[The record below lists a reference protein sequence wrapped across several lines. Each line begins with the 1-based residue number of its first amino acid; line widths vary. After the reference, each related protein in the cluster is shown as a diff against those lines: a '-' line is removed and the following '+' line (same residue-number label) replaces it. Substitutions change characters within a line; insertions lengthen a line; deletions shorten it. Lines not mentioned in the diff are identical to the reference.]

1 MQHVP
6 FRDGAG
12 KSGAPLTNARPRA
25 GYAAALPQSS
35 RQAVRESAVMQ
46 ITATFATIL
55 RQVPPLVRE
64 LVVAPALRIAALLIL
79 PYAGVLVGLD
89 VAARY
94 GAVTGAALPAQFFLS
109 QDLSFG
115 EFLEYGLMLAMAA
128 MLFLMWRRDRS
139 PIYLVNAL
147 LFAVLTA
154 DNALELHEK
163 FGFWVAPWMPQNLP
177 IEPHHL
183 GEPVLFAGIGAVWL
197 AGLGLSLD
205 ASRARSL
212 VNSLLL
218 IGCIG
223 ATAFFGIFVDEVVV
237 FGEHTEASTQVQ
249 AFIEDGGEF
258 AMIVLAFLLTVAMFD
273 TERRRARAPAAG
285 EPVTELPL
293 AA

>member
-1 MQHVP
+1 
-6 FRDGAG
+6 
-12 KSGAPLTNARPRA
+12 
-25 GYAAALPQSS
+25 
-35 RQAVRESAVMQ
+35 MQ
-46 ITATFATIL
+46 IAATFVAVL
-55 RQVPPLVRE
+55 RQVPALVRE
-64 LVVAPALRIAALLIL
+64 LVAAPALRTAALLIL

-94 GAVTGAALPAQFFLS
+94 GAITGAALPAQFFLS

-115 EFLEYGLMLAMAA
+115 EYLEYALMLATAVL
-128 MLFLMWRRDRS
+128 LFLLWRRDRS

-163 FGFWVAPWMPQNLP
+163 FGFWVAPWMPQGLP
-177 IEPHHL
+177 IAPHHL
-183 GEPVLFAGIGAVWL
+183 GEPVLFAGIGLLWL
-197 AGLGLSLD
+197 TGLALSLD

-218 IGCIG
+218 IGCVG
-223 ATAFFGIFVDEVVV
+223 ATAFFGIAVDELVVY
-237 FGEHTEASTQVQ
+237 GPHSEAATQIE
-249 AFIEDGGEF
+249 AFVEDGGEF

-273 TERRRARAPAAG
+273 TERRRARAPAAS
-285 EPVTELPL
+285 EPVAELPL